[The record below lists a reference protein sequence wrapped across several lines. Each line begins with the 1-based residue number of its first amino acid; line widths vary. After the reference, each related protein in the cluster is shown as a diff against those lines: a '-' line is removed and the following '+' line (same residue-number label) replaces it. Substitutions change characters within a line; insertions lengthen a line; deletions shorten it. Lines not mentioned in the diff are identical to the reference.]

1 MLAYN
6 QNLDD
11 YRKSVRTVL
20 IKQLYR
26 DIFENETMNIKA
38 AGPRELLQKFG
49 GPLDISQYREP
60 NNISV
65 KTYKMTL
72 PPMIPLIS
80 EYEEVN
86 LDK

>member
-1 MLAYN
+1 
-6 QNLDD
+6 
-11 YRKSVRTVL
+11 
-20 IKQLYR
+20 
-26 DIFENETMNIKA
+26 MNIKA